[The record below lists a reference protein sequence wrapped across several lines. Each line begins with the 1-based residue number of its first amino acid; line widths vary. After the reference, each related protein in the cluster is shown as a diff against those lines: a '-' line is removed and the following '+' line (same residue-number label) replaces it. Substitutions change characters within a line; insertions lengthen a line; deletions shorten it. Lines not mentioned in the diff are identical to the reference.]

1 MTFLAALALVLVI
14 EGLVLA
20 LLPNRFEEVLRALAK
35 MPRDRRRR
43 NRASVTAAAVWLVRP
58 LQLLLGPNTPCAERS
73 GRRPDGGLCPRR
85 APVRARAPRSISPK
99 KKGRGAYAR
108 SRTVTPM

>member
-35 MPRDRRRR
+35 MPRDRRRALGL
-43 NRASVTAAAVWLVRP
+43 ASAAAGIG
-58 LQLLLGPNTPCAERS
+58 LLALLRLWGW
-73 GRRPDGGLCPRR
+73 
-85 APVRARAPRSISPK
+85 
-99 KKGRGAYAR
+99 
-108 SRTVTPM
+108 